1 MGWREEEG
9 EEDKGEGE
17 EQGTTMERQSRSC
30 KIVIK
35 KSMIMKLDLGVARN
49 MSFNT

>member
-30 KIVIK
+30 KIVYK
-35 KSMIMKLDLGVARN
+35 KINDNETGSGCC
-49 MSFNT
+49 